1 MELRPIR
8 TQADYQEALREIELL
23 FDAVANT
30 PECDRLDVL
39 STLVEGCEKAHF
51 PIEKPDP
58 IDVKLQI
65 EKDKLQASS
74 SININKETENEKV
87 LCPHCQRTAT
97 NGIKCK
103 GICVADNDY

>member
-1 MELRPIR
+1 M
-8 TQADYQEALREIELL
+8 
-23 FDAVANT
+23 N
-30 PECDRLDVL
+30 
-39 STLVEGCEKAHF
+39 
-51 PIEKPDP
+51 
-58 IDVKLQI
+58 VKLQT
-65 EKDKLQASS
+65 EKDKLQAST